1 MIRLAVFDLDGTL
14 TDSSTTI
21 YKSTHR
27 TFQELGLP
35 YTIEKSVLDSKIGE
49 HFQNI
54 FDDLNIQAGNIDEFI
69 NVYKGF
75 YFDYIPETVLY
86 PGVEDILQYLQN
98 KGIQT
103 ALLTT
108 KGQDQAEKIIHAFN
122 LEKYFALI
130 MGRRPGIAVKPS
142 GEPLSFIM
150 KELGADAA
158 ETMMIGDSELDIQC
172 GKNAGAAT
180 AGCLYG
186 YRTREILER
195 EAPDYIIGSITEL
208 KDIL

>member
-35 YTIEKSVLDSKIGE
+35 YTIEKSVLDGKIGE

-54 FDDLNIQAGNIDEFI
+54 FDDLNIQAGNIDDFI

-75 YFDYIPETVLY
+75 YFDYIPETRVY
-86 PGVEDILQYLQN
+86 EGVEEVLQYLHN
-98 KGIQT
+98 KGTLI

-108 KGQDQAEKIIHAFN
+108 KGQDQAEKIIREFG
-122 LEKYFALI
+122 LDKYFSLI

-142 GEPLSFIM
+142 GEPLEWII
-150 KELGADAA
+150 KELKVLPEEAL
-158 ETMMIGDSELDIQC
+158 MIGDSELDIQC
-172 GKNAGAAT
+172 GKNAGVKTAA
-180 AGCLYG
+180 CLYG
-186 YRTREILER
+186 YRTEEILKR
-195 EAPDYIIGSITEL
+195 EQPDYFLNTVLEL
-208 KDIL
+208 QLIL